1 MRQLHIALIF
11 VVFVAATAD
20 SKTVLYGTQ
29 GLHDKTCPEIGKCKT
44 LDLLQPEVLGSRLN
58 LLQDYLLYKEIQW
71 NIITHNY
78 QNHQIPWLP

>member
-29 GLHDKTCPEIGKCKT
+29 GLHDKTCSEIGKCKT

-71 NIITHNY
+71 NITTHNY